1 MREATRMTH
10 LGTVQ
15 GNRIELEE
23 PVNLPAGTRV
33 RVLVLPVGKTDSH
46 CLIGLFR
53 DEAELLDTLLEAVMT
68 ERETRPL
75 RQYEGQSFT

>member
-1 MREATRMTH
+1 MREAKLMTH
-10 LGTVQ
+10 FGTVQ

-75 RQYEGQSFT
+75 RQYDG

>member
-1 MREATRMTH
+1 MCEATPMTH
-10 LGTVQ
+10 FGTVQ

-33 RVLVLPVGKTDSH
+33 RVLVLPVGKMDSH
-46 CLIGLFR
+46 CLIGLFHE
-53 DEAELLDTLLEAVMT
+53 EAELLDSLLETVMT

-75 RQYEGQSFT
+75 RQYEGQSFI

>member
-1 MREATRMTH
+1 MCEATPMTH
-10 LGTVQ
+10 FGTVQ

-33 RVLVLPVGKTDSH
+33 RVLVLPVGKMDSH
-46 CLIGLFR
+46 CLIGLFHE
-53 DEAELLDTLLEAVMT
+53 EAELLDSLLETVMT

>member
-1 MREATRMTH
+1 MTH
-10 LGTVQ
+10 FGTVQ

-33 RVLVLPVGKTDSH
+33 RVLVLQVGKMDSH
-46 CLIGLFR
+46 CLIGLFH

-75 RQYEGQSFT
+75 RQYDGQSFT

>member
-1 MREATRMTH
+1 MREAKLMTH
-10 LGTVQ
+10 FGTVQ

-68 ERETRPL
+68 DRETRPL
-75 RQYEGQSFT
+75 RQYDGQSFT